1 MEENMDE
8 TERRW
13 HEDIE
18 RLDRAIL
25 EYRLRGTRD
34 GVLWLVA
41 AWVAGL
47 VVLAFAYGGLWL
59 L

>member
-1 MEENMDE
+1 MDE